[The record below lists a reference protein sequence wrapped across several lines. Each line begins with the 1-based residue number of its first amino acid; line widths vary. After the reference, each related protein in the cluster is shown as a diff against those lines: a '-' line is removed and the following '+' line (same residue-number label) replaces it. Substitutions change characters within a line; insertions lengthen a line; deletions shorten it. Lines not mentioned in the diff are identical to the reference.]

1 MRLRGMKNPA
11 ALRLLRARV
20 ILDIS
25 GGDSFTDLYGE
36 KRFEAVAAPKQVAVE
51 HGIPLILLPQTYGP
65 FDTERSAR
73 RAAEIVKYARM
84 AWARDKH
91 SFIVLRELLGDT
103 FNPSRHRSGVDMA
116 FLLEAREPA
125 VALAKGSRPAF
136 WPNSGNQVIGINVSG
151 LIYLDHE
158 RARRS
163 YGLRAD
169 YRTVVTSLVRAVLET
184 RGAHVVLVPHVV
196 VPEGHYES
204 DVEACRLVREEVGN
218 DRVSVLPA
226 RYDQA
231 EVKSIISRCD
241 WFCGTRMHST
251 IAALS
256 TGVPATV
263 LAYSPK
269 PFGVFESCDLGE
281 HVVDLRAL
289 DTRAAIDRLAT
300 EFANRKETCTS
311 LATALPGVL
320 ARAEKQLDTIAEACA
335 ESDACGG
342 VLGAGGN

>member
-1 MRLRGMKNPA
+1 MRLRGIANPA

-25 GGDSFTDLYGE
+25 GGDSFTDLYGA

-51 HGIPLILLPQTYGP
+51 HRIPLILLPQTYGP

-73 RAAEIVKYARM
+73 RAAEIVRYARM
-84 AWARDKH
+84 AWARDDY
-91 SFIVLRELLGDT
+91 SFDVLRELLGDA
-103 FNPSRHRSGVDMA
+103 FDPSRHRSGVDMA

-125 VALAKGSRPAF
+125 VALPKVIQSVFG
-136 WPNSGNQVIGINVSG
+136 PNSGNEVIGINVSG

-158 RARRS
+158 KARRR

-169 YRTVVTSLVRAVLET
+169 YRTVVTSLVRAVLEA
-184 RGAHVVLVPHVV
+184 RGARVVLIPHVV
-196 VPEGHYES
+196 VPEGRYES
-204 DVEACRLVREEVGN
+204 DVEACRLVREEVGD

-226 RYDQA
+226 CYDQA

-269 PFGVFESCDLGE
+269 PFGVFESCDLGG

-289 DTRAAIDRLAT
+289 DTRAVIDRLAT
-300 EFANRKETCTS
+300 EFANRKGTYTS

-320 ARAEKQLDTIAEACA
+320 ARAEEQLDAIAEACV
-335 ESDACGG
+335 ECGASGGALKAG
-342 VLGAGGN
+342 VN